1 MFYRCAGR
9 GITMEHT
16 YQVAGIDVHKS
27 MLAVVI
33 SDAAREGEFHFQK
46 RKFGTTASE
55 LRALR
60 VWLEQQGVREAVME
74 STAQYWKPVWQGL
87 VGRCQVVLAQAFSNK
102 APRGRER
109 QFSRAQGLLRWSG
122 SRE

>member
-1 MFYRCAGR
+1 
-9 GITMEHT
+9 MEHT

-33 SDAAREGEFHFQK
+33 SDAAREGEFRFQR

-60 VWLEQQGVREAVME
+60 EWFQQQGVREAAME
-74 STAQYWKPVWQGL
+74 STAQYWKPVWQEL
-87 VGRCQVVLAQAFSNK
+87 ASWFWRRRSPTGR
-102 APRGRER
+102 RG
-109 QFSRAQGLLRWSG
+109 AASG
-122 SRE
+122 TSPTPSVCCGGTWPES